1 MLSRERDLFLSG
13 DCNDC
18 SFISSSFLPSFSLKT
33 SSIFLSGYYYNS
45 TGLLAC
51 EPFFNKASYRILAT
65 CAFYFPTTMVL
76 MYCYGSSFHANR
88 FRLAAASLPST
99 SSSATFTMPSN
110 HAHIMAEK
118 VKLFFWINFHRK
130 AMDLSYWTFHPSL
143 FIDLITFQ
151 LHFNYSTRDCTRPI
165 NFIMQFCSN

>member
-13 DCNDC
+13 YCNDC

-33 SSIFLSGYYYNS
+33 SSIFFFTGYYYNS

-118 VKLFFWINFHRK
+118 VKGFNFGMNS
-130 AMDLSYWTFHPSL
+130 MDLSY
-143 FIDLITFQ
+143 
-151 LHFNYSTRDCTRPI
+151 
-165 NFIMQFCSN
+165 

>member
-1 MLSRERDLFLSG
+1 MT
-13 DCNDC
+13 
-18 SFISSSFLPSFSLKT
+18 SSSPSFLLKT
-33 SSIFLSGYYYNS
+33 STIFLSGYYYNS

-65 CAFYFPTTMVL
+65 CCFYFPTTMVL

-118 VKLFFWINFHRK
+118 VKFWVLQKYRDFHEFNGIKRELLELFT
-130 AMDLSYWTFHPSL
+130 LQL

-151 LHFNYSTRDCTRPI
+151 LHFNYSARNCTLDR
-165 NFIMQFCSN
+165 